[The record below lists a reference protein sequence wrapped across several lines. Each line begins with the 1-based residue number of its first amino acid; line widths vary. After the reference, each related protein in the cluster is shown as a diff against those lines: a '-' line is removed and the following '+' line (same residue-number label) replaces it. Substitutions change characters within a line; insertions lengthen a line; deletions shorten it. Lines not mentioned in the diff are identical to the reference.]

1 MSIVSV
7 QLEEG
12 KHPKYL
18 QLFEHIK
25 QLITNGDLRPG
36 EKLPTVRSLS
46 QSLNINN
53 ITVVNAYKQLENNK
67 YITAKKGS
75 GYFISNLKIQKE
87 DTLSS
92 GDIGMVTDSNAIN
105 FASATAHPSIFP
117 TESFKECI
125 NEVLERDKG
134 YAFGYQESNGYKPL
148 RNAILEYLNKK
159 YNIKAKNEENVLIV
173 SGAQQ
178 GIDLIGKALLNPGD
192 YVITE
197 NPTYDGAIALFKS
210 RGARVVG
217 VNMENDGIDVID
229 LEKKIRICKPK
240 IIYLMTYCQNPTTV
254 SYSREKLE
262 QVFNLAQKFNI
273 YLIEDDTMSELNFNN
288 NKLINLKYL
297 DKSNRYVIYLKSFSK
312 ILMPGLRAGCM
323 ILPDLLV
330 KDFTKIK
337 QNSDLSSS
345 GLIQRALDLYFRT
358 GRWEEHLQYMKEI
371 YLGKYE
377 FMFGQLE
384 RLGQYGVKY
393 TKPDGGLY
401 FWIQLPKNLS
411 ARTIFMDCKDNGL
424 VLIPSDIFYELD
436 NKQKDRCLRL
446 SFASSSI
453 EQIRNGVEILE
464 KCIIGLTSVN
474 LP

>member
-1 MSIVSV
+1 MSIVSI
-7 QLEEG
+7 QFEEG
-12 KHPKYL
+12 KQPKYI

-25 QLITNGDLRPG
+25 QLITNGELKPG

-46 QSLNINN
+46 QDLNINN
-53 ITVVNAYKQLENNK
+53 ITVVNAYKQLEINK

-92 GDIGMVTDSNAIN
+92 GDIAMMVDSNAIN

-117 TESFKECI
+117 TESFRECI

-134 YAFGYQESNGYKPL
+134 YAFGYQESNGFKPL
-148 RNAILEYLNKK
+148 RNAILEYLKSK
-159 YNIKAKNEENVLIV
+159 YDVRAKNEENVLIV

-197 NPTYDGAIALFKS
+197 NPTYDGAITLFKS

-217 VNMENDGIDVID
+217 VNMESDGIDVVD

-254 SYSREKLE
+254 SYSPEKLE
-262 QVFNLAQKFNI
+262 QVLRLAKKYNT
-273 YLIEDDTMSELNFNN
+273 YLVEDDTMSELNFNN
-288 NKLINLKYL
+288 KQPITLKHL
-297 DKSNRYVIYLKSFSK
+297 DKSNSHVIYLKSFSK
-312 ILMPGLRAGCM
+312 ILMPGLRVGCM
-323 ILPDLLV
+323 ILPDMLV

-337 QNSDLSSS
+337 HNSDLSSS

-377 FMFGQLE
+377 FMLGQLE
-384 RLGQYGVKY
+384 RLKKYGVQY
-393 TKPDGGLY
+393 SKPEGG
-401 FWIQLPKNLS
+401 
-411 ARTIFMDCKDNGL
+411 
-424 VLIPSDIFYELD
+424 
-436 NKQKDRCLRL
+436 
-446 SFASSSI
+446 
-453 EQIRNGVEILE
+453 
-464 KCIIGLTSVN
+464 
-474 LP
+474 